1 MAADRETNS
10 RYHDPAHA
18 RNGVD
23 KTFGLAFSPSH
34 PAGGGLRLAIRPGRI
49 IAALGILIVVVVWVG
64 AALLLQEKRDAALLD
79 ARRESDNLALALSVE
94 TSRSFEAIDLLVRQR
109 VSAIRAA
116 GVTDQASLESYASTL
131 AVHDA
136 LKADAA
142 SLPQVDLI
150 SLVNADGKVINF
162 NRFWPIPDISL
173 ADRDYYQILRTYDPQ
188 RPFISVPVQN
198 RGTGTWTIYIARR
211 VNGPDGEF
219 LGLVLGGIKAQYF
232 ADLYRGLSLDPDSA
246 IVITRQ
252 DGVLLMRRPNIEDQI
267 GRNLAGG
274 LVFKAL
280 AQGGGQAGFAEDR
293 SLVDGVLRIA
303 SARAL
308 TEFPIIV
315 AITRGKDAV
324 LRGWWKEVMGVM
336 TGAMLLAI
344 CVATVLPILLIR
356 EREGEANAAALADSE
371 ASKRAIFESAI
382 HAIVTVDDEGR
393 FIEFNPAAERMYGR
407 ERRDVIGRVMAEL
420 VLPEPR
426 RQLYVDAM
434 RAWIERRDPVL
445 FDKLLQSEGLHADG
459 TVFPVEIGVTPIEF
473 AGTVRFIAHVRDI
486 TERMRTERQ
495 LREREEQAIS
505 AKAEAETAGRAKSD
519 FLATMS
525 HEIRTPLNGVIG
537 CTGLLLDTKLDE
549 SQRQCALTLKGSA
562 DHLLQLLCDI
572 LDFSKLDA
580 GKMTLEETSFDLRRE
595 ISSSV
600 GMLAP
605 RAAAKG
611 IYLNVSV
618 DPEVPHRLLG
628 DAARI
633 RQIILNVAGNAVK
646 FTDTGGV
653 SIQVG
658 NASEEADRVRVAIDV
673 RDTGIGMS
681 ASAREGLFQEFSQ
694 VGGAAARHY
703 GGTGLGLAI
712 SRRLAFSMSGDITV
726 ESEPGKGSKFMIR
739 LVLRRDLT
747 VEQMPMAETKP
758 GQAREIAELAQARF
772 GRELRV
778 LLAEDNRTN
787 QFVCTAMLTKL
798 GCHADIAANGI
809 EATEAAST
817 RAYDVVLMDVMMPEM
832 DGIEATRR
840 IRARE
845 GPNQFAPIIAVTANA
860 FSQDQRDCLDAGM
873 NGFLAKPMTKDKLAE
888 AILAALKFGG
898 GLPAVAL
905 PLES

>member
-1 MAADRETNS
+1 MS
-10 RYHDPAHA
+10 RCPGPAHA

-49 IAALGILIVVVVWVG
+49 IAALGILIVAVVWIG

-116 GVTDQASLESYASTL
+116 GVTDQASLASYASTL
-131 AVHDA
+131 AIHEA

-173 ADRDYYQILRTYDPQ
+173 ADRDYYRILRAQDPQ

-211 VNGPDGEF
+211 VNGPHGEF

-232 ADLYRGLSLDPDSA
+232 ADLYRGLSLDPESA

-252 DGVLLMRRPNIEDQI
+252 DGILLMRRPNIEDQI

-324 LRGWWKEVMGVM
+324 LRGWWKEVGGVM
-336 TGAMLLAI
+336 IGAALLAI
-344 CVATVLPILLIR
+344 CVAAVLPILLIR
-356 EREGEANAAALADSE
+356 EREGEVSAAALADSE

-382 HAIVTVDDEGR
+382 HAIVTVDAAGR

-420 VLPEPR
+420 VVPEPR
-426 RQLYVDAM
+426 RQLYADAM
-434 RAWIERRDPVL
+434 RGWIEHRDPVL

-459 TVFPVEIGVTPIEF
+459 TVFPVEIAVTPIEF

-486 TERMRTERQ
+486 TERLRTERQ

-505 AKAEAETAGRAKSD
+505 AKAEAETAGRAKSE

-580 GKMTLEETSFDLRRE
+580 GKMTLEETAFDLRRE

-658 NASEEADRVRVAIDV
+658 NASEEADGVRVAIDV

-681 ASAREGLFQEFSQ
+681 ESAREGLFREFSQ
-694 VGGAAARHY
+694 VGGATARRY

-726 ESEPGKGSKFMIR
+726 ESEPGKGSTFMIR

-747 VEQMPMAETKP
+747 VERSPMAETKA
-758 GQAREIAELAQARF
+758 GEAYEIDKLARTRF
-772 GRELRV
+772 GRVLRV

-787 QFVCTAMLTKL
+787 QFVCTAMLRKL

-840 IRARE
+840 IRARA
-845 GPNQFAPIIAVTANA
+845 GPNQSVPIIAVTANA

-873 NGFLAKPMTKDKLAE
+873 SGFLAKPMTRDKLAE
-888 AILAALKFGG
+888 AILAALRFDGG
-898 GLPAVAL
+898 PTSVVLSP
-905 PLES
+905 ES